1 MRVWL
6 ACFLVLFALAELFD
20 WLQKFNLPLP
30 IYILGGAFLAVASNY
45 DKILYS
51 YFADSSI
58 EASLEQP
65 QLDLITPSTNPISS
79 QLLVL
84 LKILKHLKQM
94 ISSSGSGVT
103 SLTLLRHTRGT
114 ASLKEDCDPH
124 HRFASTHSALLF
136 W

>member
-45 DKILYS
+45 DKVIGS

-58 EASLEQP
+58 EASLEQA
-65 QLDLITPSTNPISS
+65 QLDSLTSSTNPISFPIASSVEDAQIS
-79 QLLVL
+79 Q
-84 LKILKHLKQM
+84 
-94 ISSSGSGVT
+94 T
-103 SLTLLRHTRGT
+103 
-114 ASLKEDCDPH
+114 DD
-124 HRFASTHSALLF
+124 
-136 W
+136 

>member
-1 MRVWL
+1 MKVWL

-45 DKILYS
+45 DRIFGS

-65 QLDLITPSTNPISS
+65 QLDSLTPATNPISFPIASPVEDTQTS
-79 QLLVL
+79 Q
-84 LKILKHLKQM
+84 
-94 ISSSGSGVT
+94 T
-103 SLTLLRHTRGT
+103 
-114 ASLKEDCDPH
+114 DD
-124 HRFASTHSALLF
+124 
-136 W
+136 